1 MTAPSTTGDEQTC
14 RICGQPGTLLFE
26 ALLHERHCLVTDF
39 AVRGWLSG
47 DVTPANGLV
56 RFIDPGALPA
66 LLRPLFETI
75 RRTPGYGKPFAA
87 LAASRFNPDVFQSSV
102 ADMVASVVA

>member
-1 MTAPSTTGDEQTC
+1 MPPPFVSGSEQTC
-14 RICGQPGTLLFE
+14 RICGQPGTLIFE

-39 AVRGWLSG
+39 AVRGWPPG
-47 DVTPANGLV
+47 DVKPANGLV
-56 RFIDPGALPA
+56 SFADPAALPA
-66 LLRPLFETI
+66 LLCPLFETI